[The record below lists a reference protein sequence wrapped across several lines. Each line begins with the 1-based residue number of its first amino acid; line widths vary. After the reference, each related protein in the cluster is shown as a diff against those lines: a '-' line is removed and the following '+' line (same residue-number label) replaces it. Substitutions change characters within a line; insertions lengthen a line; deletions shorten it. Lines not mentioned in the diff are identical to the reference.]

1 MLDPTPVVDVVT
13 GMSLEVKFGQ
23 KILAGVEDETVSDD
37 SRHII
42 NDSTSATS
50 SWWSTI

>member
-1 MLDPTPVVDVVT
+1 MLDPTPLADVAA
-13 GMSLEVKFGQ
+13 GISLEVEIGQ
-23 KILAGVEDETVSDD
+23 MILAGVEDETVSDD

-50 SWWSTI
+50 SWWSAI